1 MRTINEDHM
10 KYDSWNIRCNKEF
23 FVILG
28 HFLPFD
34 LCSNPKN
41 QSFEKISKA
50 DGDNIILH
58 LCTINKNHMMYG
70 SWAIELKKTP
80 ADVIILHNCTKNHD
94 QIYHSWNSR
103 DVTVIIFIFQLG
115 LFSTFLLL
123 NSLKNQNFK
132 KIAKSS

>member
-1 MRTINEDHM
+1 MQQGV
-10 KYDSWNIRCNKEF
+10 F

-50 DGDNIILH
+50 HGDNIILH

-94 QIYHSWNSR
+94 QIYHSGNSR
-103 DVTVIIFIFQLG
+103 DGYNFY
-115 LFSTFLLL
+115 FSTWTIFYLFFY
-123 NSLKNQNFK
+123 SLTAWKIKTLKKLQNVPRDIIILHMCTK
-132 KIAKSS
+132 KYD